1 MSSRLKEAAHLIP
14 LVLVCFAGLVVFFL
28 LRQLLVPKTFGQYGH
43 YRAAALKDIRS
54 RPVSFA
60 GQDTC
65 VMCHDEVAAT
75 RAKGKHHG
83 VSCEACHGPL
93 AKHADDPD
101 SVKPKH
107 LAGTGLC
114 QRCHQEDKAKPANFP
129 QVAPAEHSGGAECLS
144 CHQPHSPQ
152 MQ

>member
-1 MSSRLKEAAHLIP
+1 MFGRFKQVAHLVP
-14 LVLVCFAGLVVFFL
+14 LVLVVLAGVAIFL
-28 LRQLLVPKTFGQYGH
+28 LFRQVFVPKTFGQYGH
-43 YRAAALKDIRS
+43 YRAAALDEIRA

-60 GQDTC
+60 GQATC
-65 VMCHDEVAAT
+65 AMCHDEVAAA
-75 RAKGKHHG
+75 RAKGKHRG

-93 AKHADDPD
+93 AKHADDP
-101 SVKPKH
+101 SVMQPRK

-114 QRCHQEDKAKPANFP
+114 QGCHQADRAKPVHFP

-144 CHQPHSPQ
+144 CHLPHSPQ